1 MHTLMREIWPFHS
14 LFALKNE
21 RESEQKKREKNK
33 QKRWAYGKK

>member
-21 RESEQKKREKNK
+21 RECEPKKKKGKNK
-33 QKRWAYGKK
+33 QKRWAYGI